1 MQAPGTQLS
10 FFPTEAEQL
19 QIIQEA
25 ESAQAAPFASS
36 VPQEIIDDFL
46 RFGSNTA
53 KSRMHIIAAL
63 YPWHTPD
70 TDWLTEKARETFVNI
85 LRREYH
91 GGYGLIVDGEKYA
104 AWYDDQGI
112 CVCRGTSARYSP
124 FAQTVPWNDVLERV
138 WHLYGDG
145 KFSTNVEAVEAHG
158 NECRE
163 VALSLLYLYYDR
175 TAQCRGKYL
184 TSLDP
189 YAGGGYPEEQ
199 ARLAEALA
207 DEKKAFAIK
216 EDLDAFME
224 AYDAD
229 RSLLNWHYHK
239 LPLIESRFASLLVS
253 WDSVVPQAAA
263 ELTHNPFITEDEL
276 DAAISSG
283 SNYEGGKKRIYDYF
297 TVNPSHTQ
305 KDKADFLKDEFGTG
319 GHSHALSGADSSM
332 EDYDAKGLR
341 FRKGDCP
348 EVTISWPNAA
358 KRIDTLIRM
367 NRYLTPEE
375 QAREAEIRDAHYE
388 PEESEILPGDDSDAP
403 GDESVDVAV
412 ENAIAVETPKHEA
425 VIIGEEDHT
434 LYLYASNGLS
444 GELDLNGRK
453 RQPEEALVVA
463 APAAYL
469 SSDIMFAKDVT
480 FLKIGR
486 DISAE
491 DLTGTKED
499 QLAAMKK
506 AAASIHSEPW
516 EAYTRA
522 KQDFQ
527 GGIVLLR
534 VGNKYEILGEDAEK
548 AADALGLSLSSR
560 HTPDGRV
567 PMCRFSMSD
576 LYDNVRKLN
585 EKWNVRAVDYKD
597 ENHEQRISEDYPSFF
612 NLLLQGKKTGRTRV
626 ERNYKAF
633 ARLFPEIVDGTYRY
647 LQLRAPE
654 ETGYMPLTIEKIGDN
669 EYSVSHHYESNGDL
683 MYDPEMTFRID
694 AELGTLEP
702 LTFRQDGS
710 PALYQEVYPEPGK
723 WIPKLRN
730 SLSSFTETWLKN
742 IEAQGRVRFRAIAE
756 RDGEDVE
763 FSFDEAGNPVP
774 LEQQGTTELVADQS
788 VAGKASEKK
797 YDIGFGYKGNG
808 LTVWNRLEIQNGDY
822 KTIAHIDAD
831 RRVSI
836 YDATLPEDIIAQIY
850 DVAAHSEMTVSA
862 TQVTP
867 VFTAPAQERV
877 RQENEHREDGLSA
890 RYEEYQALKEAD
902 AFTADG
908 LLLYQMGEFYELFGE
923 DAETAANALDLTAV
937 TWNSPEHGPVCMVG
951 IPRHSLEH
959 YLTILRDTH
968 DVTVASGGSAKRY
981 LSIDHEAKKAINE
994 HEAEFGADGWRAFGG
1009 HPYFMDETEQGA
1021 PSHDTPPQPSD
1032 ADPAPMDA
1040 APVENAAHHDTAQQ
1054 PELTN
1059 VREMTPEEI
1068 DDALRSWNGRA
1079 ESKNAVVHY
1088 MQEHGRERG
1097 AAEWLKNEF
1106 KSENPDL
1113 FDRVR
1118 LEKGLTL
1125 INRDG
1130 SAETVLP
1137 WPKVQRRIA
1146 QLIRDNTFLSP
1157 EPSSPEK
1164 EQPPESRA
1172 SEPEAAGAVGEIDN
1186 GEAYQAAIP
1195 GMELM
1200 TPEENERQA
1209 FEIKNLADLKRHI
1222 TVGAE
1227 VVCTYHANH
1236 PDLVG
1241 LTRVVSKVQTN
1252 GFYSQIKDQP
1262 HHKWSVCNSGNGIYS
1277 DFQKADTYRFTNTP
1291 NGTSIQILDRHDKNR
1306 ETVLLEMM
1314 VYPGVSVERAE
1325 QEQTPIAPAQMPD
1338 EMQPRWPVDVGDTLY
1353 LEDGKAFIVE
1363 QLSDNHIQL
1372 RDPTLI
1378 YPILRAESYESFQ
1391 RLMDRF
1397 PQPGVTNDEPVAA
1410 DEPEITYEPFVINN
1424 DSPSGEPFDVAI
1436 QTIRMGEAKEP
1447 IQVKPE
1453 NFRIT
1458 DFHLGEGG
1466 PKAKFRA
1473 NMEAISTLKQIEAEG
1488 RNATPEE
1495 QETRSRYVGW
1505 GGLADAFDE
1514 NKADWSK
1521 EYTEL
1526 KEALTPEEYTAAR
1539 ASTLNAHYTS
1549 PTVIRAIY
1557 DALGNM
1563 GFTTGNILEPAC
1575 GVGNFFGCLP
1585 QDMSSSKLYGV
1596 ELDSVS
1602 GRIAKQLYPNANITV
1617 AGFETTDR
1625 RDFYD
1630 VAIGN
1635 VPFGQYQVNDRAYNK
1650 LGFSIHNYFFAKALD
1665 QVRPGGVVAFVTSRY
1680 TMDAKDSTVRRYL
1693 AQRADFLGAVRL
1705 PNNAFRANAGTDVVS
1720 DIIFLQKRDRPS
1732 LEEPEWLFTAKN
1744 IADDAPAKVGDI
1756 ITFQRGYP
1764 YKEIKAEVKEVV
1776 NVYGTTYYGIET
1788 EQLGK
1793 TRIYPGSVTH
1803 IERKDFVYEINQ
1815 YFLQHPEMVLGEAT
1829 SESTQYGRQD
1839 YTVKP
1844 TEGADLSDQLHVA
1857 VSKLQGSY
1865 KPMEQVDLDVD
1876 SPRSETMP
1884 ADPTV
1889 RNYTYTLIGGNL
1901 WFRENS
1907 IMRRADDLSATTE
1920 SRIKGMVELRDCLRS
1935 LLDLELDD
1943 YATDA
1948 EIAEKQKEL
1957 SALYD
1962 AFTEK
1967 HGMINDRA
1975 NETAFAEDTSYFL
1988 LCSLE
1993 EPEKDGKTYR
2003 KATDIFTKRTIKQQR
2018 SIDHVDTAS
2027 EALAVS
2033 IGQYAAVDLHFMA
2046 RLMGGEEYIPQI
2058 VEDLHGVIFKS
2069 PDSGPFD
2076 FADSGEHWDKGWQP
2090 ADEYLSGNVRRK
2102 LRQAQSAAKDNPFFE
2117 INVEALKRAQ
2127 PRDLEAS
2134 EIEARLGSTW
2144 ISPEIFEQFMIE
2156 TFKTPSYLQDNMRIR
2171 FSPRTA
2177 EWFIECK
2184 GSVGYGDM
2192 TAHSV
2197 YGTSRVNAY
2206 EILEDSLNLRD
2217 VRVYDKIEED
2227 GKEKR
2232 VLNVKETTLAAQ
2244 KQQTIRDAFKDWLW
2258 KDQDRRDKLVKQYN
2272 MEMNSTRPREYD
2284 GQHLVFS
2291 GINPDIVLR
2300 DHQLNAIAHVIYG
2313 GNTMLA
2319 HEVGAGKTFEMVAAA
2334 MESKRLGL
2342 CSKSLFVV
2350 PNHLVSQWA
2359 SEFLRLY
2366 PAANILV
2373 TTKRDFEPARRK
2385 KFCSRIATG
2394 DYDAVIIGQSQ
2405 FEKIPISDE
2414 RQRAFLEREIE
2425 DITQALQETR
2435 SERGDRFSI
2444 KQLEKTKKSLETK
2457 LKKLQGSEK
2466 KDNVVTFEELGV
2478 DRLFIDESDN
2488 YKNLFL
2494 YTKMRNVAGLST
2506 SDAQKSSDL
2515 FNKCRYLDVLTDN
2528 RGVIFATGTPISNSM
2543 TEMYTIHRYL
2553 QYDRLQEMGMGHFD
2567 CWASRFGE
2575 TTTSLELAPE
2585 GTGYRART
2593 RFAKFFNLPELM
2605 TFFRE
2610 VADIKTAD
2618 QLNLPTPEVEYHNVV
2633 AKPTEIQKEFVKT
2646 LSERASKV
2654 HSGRV
2659 DPKED
2664 NMLKITS
2671 DGRKLGLDQRLIDPL
2686 LPDEPGTKVNLC
2698 VENILKYWREGEADK
2713 LTQLVF
2719 CDVSTP
2725 TGRSSHKD
2733 TLPEEEPT
2741 FTNIYEDIRRKLIQ
2755 GGMPAEQIAFIHD
2768 ADNEKRK
2775 EELFSKMRSGEVRVL
2790 IGSTAKMGAGTNV
2803 QERLIASHDL
2813 DCPWRPRD
2821 LTQRKGRIER
2831 QGNTNS
2837 KVHVCR
2843 YVTEGTFDA
2852 YLWQTIE
2859 SKQKFIS
2866 QIMTSKSPVRS
2877 CDDVDE
2883 TVLSF
2888 AEIKALC
2895 AGDPRIKERMDLD
2908 VEVKK
2913 LRLMKADHNSKKYR
2927 IQDMLLRYYPAMI
2940 ETAEAEIRGLTHDMQ
2955 TLETNPLP
2963 EEEFV
2968 GMVVRGDKLSDKKN
2982 AGAALISACQ
2992 EMVSKEAVK
3001 IGSYRGFDILAS
3013 YDTWERQ
3020 YKLTLKGHAAHR
3032 LTLGSD
3038 PVGNLVRMENA
3049 LARMPERL
3057 ETAKAELEN
3066 YRKQQAQAAVEVEAV
3081 FPQEAEL
3088 AEKSARLVEL
3098 DTELNLDKDQAPKK
3112 AEPDR
3117 KKKHR
3122 EPAL

>member
-1 MQAPGTQLS
+1 
-10 FFPTEAEQL
+10 
-19 QIIQEA
+19 
-25 ESAQAAPFASS
+25 
-36 VPQEIIDDFL
+36 
-46 RFGSNTA
+46 
-53 KSRMHIIAAL
+53 MHIIAAL
-63 YPWHTPD
+63 YPWHTPE
-70 TDWLTEKARETFVNI
+70 TGWLTEKARETFSNI

-104 AWYDDQGI
+104 AWYDDQGLR
-112 CVCRGTSARYSP
+112 VCRGTSARYSP
-124 FAQTVPWNDVLERV
+124 FAQTIPWNDVLERV

-145 KFSTNVEAVEAHG
+145 KFATNVEAVEAHG
-158 NECRE
+158 NECSE

-175 TAQCRGKYL
+175 AEECRDKYL
-184 TSLDP
+184 TSLKP
-189 YAGGGYPEEQ
+189 YVGGGYPEEQ

-207 DEKKAFAIK
+207 DKDKAYAIK
-216 EDLDAFME
+216 EDLDAFMD
-224 AYDAD
+224 AYEND
-229 RSLLNWHYHK
+229 RSLLRWHYHN
-239 LPLIESRFASLLVS
+239 LPKIESRFASLLVS

-263 ELTHNPFITEDEL
+263 ELTHNPFITEDEI

-283 SNYEGGKKRIYDYF
+283 TGFEGGKKRIYDYF
-297 TVNPSHTQ
+297 TAKPPYTH
-305 KDKADFLKDEFGTG
+305 KEKADYLKEQYGTG
-319 GHSHALSGADSSM
+319 GHSHALSGADFSQ
-332 EDYDAKGLR
+332 EDHNAKGLR
-341 FRKGDCP
+341 LSKGSCP
-348 EVTISWPNAA
+348 EVTISWPNVA
-358 KRIDTLIRM
+358 KRIEMLIRM
-367 NRYLTPEE
+367 KRYLTPEE
-375 QAREAEIRDAHYE
+375 QAREAEIQDAHYE

-403 GDESVDVAV
+403 GDEPFDVAV
-412 ENAIAVETPKHEA
+412 ENAIAEETPKDEA
-425 VIIGEEDHT
+425 VLIGEEGHT
-434 LYLYASNGLS
+434 LYLYDPNGLS

-453 RQPEEALVVA
+453 RQPEENIVVA
-463 APAAYL
+463 APAAYM
-469 SSDIMFAKDVT
+469 SSDFMFAKDVT

-486 DISAE
+486 DIPAE
-491 DLTGTKED
+491 ALTGSKED

-506 AAASIHSEPW
+506 AAASAHSEPW
-516 EAYTRA
+516 EVYTRA

-534 VGNKYEILGEDAEK
+534 VGNDYEILGEDAEK

-560 HTPDGRV
+560 YTPDGRV

-576 LYDNVRKLN
+576 FYGNVRKLN
-585 EKWNVRAVDYKD
+585 AKWNVRAVDYKD
-597 ENHEQRISEDYPSFF
+597 ENHEQRNSEDYPSFF
-612 NLLLQGKKTGRTRV
+612 SLLLDGKKAGRTRV
-626 ERNYKAF
+626 ERNYKTF

-756 RDGEDVE
+756 RDGEDVK
-763 FSFDEAGNPVP
+763 FFFDEAGNPVP
-774 LEQQGTTELVADQS
+774 LEQQGTTELVADQRA
-788 VAGKASEKK
+788 AGKASEKK

-831 RRVSI
+831 RQVSI
-836 YDATLPEDIIAQIY
+836 YDADLPENVIARIY
-850 DVAAHSEMTVSA
+850 DVAAHSEMSVSA
-862 TQVTP
+862 TQDTP
-867 VFTAPAQERV
+867 VFSAPAQERV
-877 RQENEHREDGLSA
+877 HQGPEHREDGLSA
-890 RYEEYQALKEAD
+890 RYEEYQKLKKSDRFVAD
-902 AFTADG
+902 S
-908 LLLYQMGEFYELFGE
+908 LLLYQQGEFYELFGN
-923 DAETAANALDLTAV
+923 DAEKAAEKLDFALTSWNHPNHSSVSIIGVPRHNLDLYLTTLRNTYDVTIASGSGKNRTIKRIPSFEHGSAAALDAYNAENEAGGWRAFGGNHDSSDMITAPLKEDIDYA
-937 TWNSPEHGPVCMVG
+937 TEHLIPGETIFTINNRLYLIDSVNTNLGMV
-951 IPRHSLEH
+951 H
-959 YLTILRDTH
+959 YQ
-968 DVTVASGGSAKRY
+968 DVSFVPPPNGQMFYMDPISVIRRY
-981 LSIDHEAKKAINE
+981 LSIDHE
-994 HEAEFGADGWRAFGG
+994 
-1009 HPYFMDETEQGA
+1009 TELD
-1021 PSHDTPPQPSD
+1021 SSLHDTPPQPSD

-1054 PELTN
+1054 PKLTN

-1146 QLIRDNTFLSP
+1146 QLIRDNAFLP
-1157 EPSSPEK
+1157 FGPLSS
-1164 EQPPESRA
+1164 
-1172 SEPEAAGAVGEIDN
+1172 
-1186 GEAYQAAIP
+1186 
-1195 GMELM
+1195 
-1200 TPEENERQA
+1200 ER
-1209 FEIKNLADLKRHI
+1209 
-1222 TVGAE
+1222 V
-1227 VVCTYHANH
+1227 
-1236 PDLVG
+1236 
-1241 LTRVVSKVQTN
+1241 
-1252 GFYSQIKDQP
+1252 
-1262 HHKWSVCNSGNGIYS
+1262 
-1277 DFQKADTYRFTNTP
+1277 
-1291 NGTSIQILDRHDKNR
+1291 
-1306 ETVLLEMM
+1306 
-1314 VYPGVSVERAE
+1314 E
-1325 QEQTPIAPAQMPD
+1325 QEQTPSAPAQIP
-1338 EMQPRWPVDVGDTLY
+1338 EAMQPHWPVDVGDTLY

-1363 QLSDNHIQL
+1363 GLTDNHIQL

-1391 RLMDRF
+1391 RLMEHY
-1397 PQPGVTNDEPVAA
+1397 PQPGVTSDEPVATE
-1410 DEPEITYEPFVINN
+1410 DQQISYEPIVVNN
-1424 DSPSGEPFDVAI
+1424 NVPGDEPFDVLI
-1436 QTIRMGEAKEP
+1436 QTVRRGEPKES

-1473 NMEAISTLKQIEAEG
+1473 NMEAIKTLKQVEAEG
-1488 RNATPEE
+1488 RYATPEE
-1495 QETRSRYVGW
+1495 QETLSRYVGW
-1505 GGLADAFDE
+1505 GGLADAFDQDKRE
-1514 NKADWSK
+1514 WSTEFK
-1521 EYTEL
+1521 EL
-1526 KEALTPEEYTAAR
+1526 KETLTSEEYAAAR

-1549 PTVIRAIY
+1549 PTVIQAMY
-1557 DALGNM
+1557 DALARM
-1563 GFTTGNILEPAC
+1563 GFTSGNILEPAC
-1575 GVGNFFGCLP
+1575 GVGNFFGMLP
-1585 QDMSSSKLYGV
+1585 TELNGSKLYGV

-1602 GRIAKQLYPNANITV
+1602 GRIAKQLYPQANITV
-1617 AGFETTDR
+1617 AGFETTNR
-1625 RDFYD
+1625 KDFYD
-1630 VAIGN
+1630 LAIGN

-1693 AQRADFLGAVRL
+1693 AQRADFLGAIRL

-1720 DIIFLQKRDRPS
+1720 DIIFLQKRDHPS

-1744 IADDAPAKVGDI
+1744 IPDDAPAKVGDI
-1756 ITFQRGYP
+1756 ITFQNGYP
-1764 YKEIKAEVKEVV
+1764 YKEQQAEVTEIV
-1776 NVYGTTYYGIET
+1776 NSYGYMYYGIED
-1788 EQLGK
+1788 EQHRK
-1793 TRIYPGSVTH
+1793 TRIYPGSVKH

-1815 YFLQHPEMVLGEAT
+1815 YFLQHPEMVLGDVA

-1844 TEGADLSDQLHVA
+1844 AEGADLSEQLREA

-1865 KPMEQVDLDVD
+1865 QPMEQIDLGED

-1889 RNYTYTLIGGNL
+1889 RNYTYTLIDGKL

-1907 IMRRADDLSATTE
+1907 IMRRADDLAATAE
-1920 SRIKGMVELRDCLRS
+1920 ARIKGMVELRDCLRS

-1957 SALYD
+1957 SELYD

-1967 HGMINDRA
+1967 YGMINDRA
-1975 NETAFAEDTSYFL
+1975 NEIAFAEDTSYFL

-2244 KQQTIRDAFKDWLW
+2244 KQQSIRDAFKDWLW
-2258 KDQDRRDKLVKQYN
+2258 KDPERRDKLVRQYN
-2272 MEMNSTRPREYD
+2272 EEMNSTRPREYD

-2405 FEKIPISDE
+2405 FEKIPISEE

-2444 KQLEKTKKSLETK
+2444 KQLEKTKKSLEAK
-2457 LKKLQGSEK
+2457 LEKLQGSEK

-2515 FNKCRYLDVLTDN
+2515 FNKCRYLDELTDN

-2955 TLETNPLP
+2955 TLEANPLP

-3098 DTELNLDKDQAPKK
+3098 DTQLNLDKDQAPKK
-3112 AEPDR
+3112 SEPDR

-3122 EPAL
+3122 EPVL

>member
-1 MQAPGTQLS
+1 MATKVDYLRTLAEQTARSITWDTEKWTEYLRTAGKLYKYPFEDQLLIHAQRPQATAVADYDVWNKRMGRYVRRGSNGIALLDETSEPVRIRYVFDITDTGRNENSKTPYLWQLGDEHIPLISKDFEAEYQVPAEEGLALQIKTAAFLLSDEHWNSFRSDILRIVDKSSLGDYDEDTIRNVFSSVVAASAAYAALSRCELYPDPIVTGADFRDIPLFNTQSAVNVLGTAVNTVSGTILRRIETIVKAYEREKLRERSAENEHKNHGTQHRSPELEGRPEQRSDVLPGGRGLDSGDRGNSGGAGGAGQPPLREVQQTAEIIPEGESSPRLHGISDVRDAGQAPEGRGGRSVEAHRSADAPDGGGGGRDRGAAPDGPAALGRPEEQRQGERGGDHLSGADLRLNDAAPSEGAGTQLS

-46 RFGSNTA
+46 RFGSNTS

-70 TDWLTEKARETFVNI
+70 TDWLTEKARETFTNI

-104 AWYDDQGI
+104 AWYDDQGLR
-112 CVCRGTSARYSP
+112 VCRGTSARHSP
-124 FAQTVPWNDVLERV
+124 FAQTIPWNDVLERV

-145 KFSTNVEAVEAHG
+145 KFATNVEAVEAHG
-158 NECRE
+158 NECSE

-175 TAQCRGKYL
+175 SEKCREDKYL
-184 TSLDP
+184 SSLDP
-189 YAGGGYPEEQ
+189 YVGGGYPEEQ

-207 DEKKAFAIK
+207 DKDKAYAIK

-224 AYDAD
+224 AYDTD

-253 WDSVVPQAAA
+253 WDSVVPQADA

-375 QAREAEIRDAHYE
+375 QARDAEIRDTHYE

-403 GDESVDVAV
+403 GDESFDV
-412 ENAIAVETPKHEA
+412 AVETPKHEA
-425 VIIGEEDHT
+425 VFIGEEDHT

-469 SSDIMFAKDVT
+469 SSDFMFAKDVT

-499 QLAAMKK
+499 QLAAMKN

-534 VGNKYEILGEDAEK
+534 VGNEYEILGEDAEK
-548 AADALGLSLSSR
+548 AADALGFSLSSR

-774 LEQQGTTELVADQS
+774 LEQQGTMELVADQS
-788 VAGKASEKK
+788 AAEKASEKK
-797 YDIGFGYKGNG
+797 YDLGFGYKGNG

-831 RRVSI
+831 RQVSI
-836 YDATLPEDIIAQIY
+836 YDATLPEDVIARIY
-850 DVAAHSEMTVSA
+850 DVAAHSDMTVST
-862 TQVTP
+862 TQDAP

-877 RQENEHREDGLSA
+877 RQEPEHREDGLSA
-890 RYEEYQALKEAD
+890 RYEEYQTLKEAD

-923 DAETAANALDLTAV
+923 DAETAAKKLDLTPV
-937 TWNSPEHGPVCMVG
+937 TWNSPVHGPVSMVG
-951 IPRHSLEH
+951 IPRHNLEH

-968 DVTVASGGSAKRY
+968 DVTVATGDSVKRY
-981 LSIDHEAKKAINE
+981 LSIDNEAKKATNE

-1009 HPYFMDETEQGA
+1009 HPYIMDETEQGT
-1021 PSHDTPPQPSD
+1021 PSHDTPSQPSD

-1040 APVENAAHHDTAQQ
+1040 AAAENAAHHDTAQQ
-1054 PELTN
+1054 PEPTN
-1059 VREMTPEEI
+1059 VREMTRDEI

-1079 ESKNAVVHY
+1079 ESKNAVVQY

-1106 KSENPDL
+1106 KSETPDL

-1146 QLIRDNTFLSP
+1146 QLIRDKTFLSP
-1157 EPSSPEK
+1157 EPSSLEK
-1164 EQPPESRA
+1164 EQPHESRA
-1172 SEPEAAGAVGEIDN
+1172 SEPEAAGAEGEIDN
-1186 GEAYQAAIP
+1186 GEAYQAAVP
-1195 GMELM
+1195 GAELV

-1209 FEIKNLADLKRHI
+1209 FEIKSLADLKRHI

-1262 HHKWSVCNSGNGIYS
+1262 HHKWTVCNSGNGIYS

-1291 NGTSIQILDRHDKNR
+1291 NGTSIQILDRHDENR

-1397 PQPGVTNDEPVAA
+1397 PQPGVTDDEPVAA
-1410 DEPEITYEPFVINN
+1410 DEPEITYEPIVVNN
-1424 DSPSGEPFDVAI
+1424 DTPKGESFDVAI
-1436 QTIRMGEAKEP
+1436 QTIRRGEPKEP

-1473 NMEAISTLKQIEAEG
+1473 NMEAIKTLKQVEAEG
-1488 RNATPEE
+1488 RYATPEE
-1495 QETRSRYVGW
+1495 QETLSRYVGW
-1505 GGLADAFDE
+1505 GGLADAFDAE
-1514 NKADWSK
+1514 KAEWTK
-1521 EYTEL
+1521 EYVEL
-1526 KEALTPEEYTAAR
+1526 KAVLSPEEYAAAR
-1539 ASTLNAHYTS
+1539 SSTLNAHYTS
-1549 PTVIRAIY
+1549 PTVIQAMY
-1557 DALGNM
+1557 DALARM
-1563 GFTTGNILEPAC
+1563 GFTSGNILEPAC
-1575 GVGNFFGCLP
+1575 GVGNFFGMLP
-1585 QDMSSSKLYGV
+1585 SELNGSKLYGV

-1602 GRIAKQLYPNANITV
+1602 GRIAKQLYPQAKITV

-1625 RDFYD
+1625 KDFYD
-1630 VAIGN
+1630 LAIGN

-1844 TEGADLSDQLHVA
+1844 TEGADLSEQLQEA

-1889 RNYTYTLIGGNL
+1889 RNYTYTLIDGKL

-1907 IMRRADDLSATTE
+1907 IMRRADDLSAAAE
-1920 SRIKGMVELRDCLRS
+1920 ARIKGMVELRDCLRS

-1943 YATDA
+1943 YTTDA

-1957 SALYD
+1957 SELYD

-1967 HGMINDRA
+1967 HGMINDRV
-1975 NETAFAEDTSYFL
+1975 NEIAFAEDTSYFL

-2046 RLMGGEEYIPQI
+2046 RLMGGEEYIQQI

-2244 KQQTIRDAFKDWLW
+2244 KQQSIRDAFKDWLW
-2258 KDQDRRDKLVKQYN
+2258 KDQKRRDKLVRQYN
-2272 MEMNSTRPREYD
+2272 EEMNSTRPREYD

-2319 HEVGAGKTFEMVAAA
+2319 HEVGAGKSA
-2334 MESKRLGL
+2334 
-2342 CSKSLFVV
+2342 
-2350 PNHLVSQWA
+2350 
-2359 SEFLRLY
+2359 
-2366 PAANILV
+2366 
-2373 TTKRDFEPARRK
+2373 
-2385 KFCSRIATG
+2385 
-2394 DYDAVIIGQSQ
+2394 
-2405 FEKIPISDE
+2405 
-2414 RQRAFLEREIE
+2414 
-2425 DITQALQETR
+2425 TR
-2435 SERGDRFSI
+2435 S
-2444 KQLEKTKKSLETK
+2444 
-2457 LKKLQGSEK
+2457 
-2466 KDNVVTFEELGV
+2466 
-2478 DRLFIDESDN
+2478 
-2488 YKNLFL
+2488 
-2494 YTKMRNVAGLST
+2494 
-2506 SDAQKSSDL
+2506 
-2515 FNKCRYLDVLTDN
+2515 
-2528 RGVIFATGTPISNSM
+2528 
-2543 TEMYTIHRYL
+2543 
-2553 QYDRLQEMGMGHFD
+2553 
-2567 CWASRFGE
+2567 
-2575 TTTSLELAPE
+2575 
-2585 GTGYRART
+2585 
-2593 RFAKFFNLPELM
+2593 
-2605 TFFRE
+2605 
-2610 VADIKTAD
+2610 
-2618 QLNLPTPEVEYHNVV
+2618 
-2633 AKPTEIQKEFVKT
+2633 
-2646 LSERASKV
+2646 
-2654 HSGRV
+2654 
-2659 DPKED
+2659 
-2664 NMLKITS
+2664 
-2671 DGRKLGLDQRLIDPL
+2671 
-2686 LPDEPGTKVNLC
+2686 
-2698 VENILKYWREGEADK
+2698 
-2713 LTQLVF
+2713 
-2719 CDVSTP
+2719 
-2725 TGRSSHKD
+2725 
-2733 TLPEEEPT
+2733 
-2741 FTNIYEDIRRKLIQ
+2741 
-2755 GGMPAEQIAFIHD
+2755 
-2768 ADNEKRK
+2768 
-2775 EELFSKMRSGEVRVL
+2775 
-2790 IGSTAKMGAGTNV
+2790 
-2803 QERLIASHDL
+2803 
-2813 DCPWRPRD
+2813 
-2821 LTQRKGRIER
+2821 
-2831 QGNTNS
+2831 
-2837 KVHVCR
+2837 
-2843 YVTEGTFDA
+2843 
-2852 YLWQTIE
+2852 
-2859 SKQKFIS
+2859 
-2866 QIMTSKSPVRS
+2866 
-2877 CDDVDE
+2877 
-2883 TVLSF
+2883 
-2888 AEIKALC
+2888 
-2895 AGDPRIKERMDLD
+2895 
-2908 VEVKK
+2908 
-2913 LRLMKADHNSKKYR
+2913 
-2927 IQDMLLRYYPAMI
+2927 
-2940 ETAEAEIRGLTHDMQ
+2940 
-2955 TLETNPLP
+2955 
-2963 EEEFV
+2963 
-2968 GMVVRGDKLSDKKN
+2968 
-2982 AGAALISACQ
+2982 
-2992 EMVSKEAVK
+2992 
-3001 IGSYRGFDILAS
+3001 
-3013 YDTWERQ
+3013 
-3020 YKLTLKGHAAHR
+3020 
-3032 LTLGSD
+3032 
-3038 PVGNLVRMENA
+3038 
-3049 LARMPERL
+3049 
-3057 ETAKAELEN
+3057 
-3066 YRKQQAQAAVEVEAV
+3066 
-3081 FPQEAEL
+3081 
-3088 AEKSARLVEL
+3088 
-3098 DTELNLDKDQAPKK
+3098 
-3112 AEPDR
+3112 
-3117 KKKHR
+3117 
-3122 EPAL
+3122 

>member
-1 MQAPGTQLS
+1 MQLS
-10 FFPTEAEQL
+10 LFPTEAEQL
-19 QIIQEA
+19 NIIQEA

-53 KSRMHIIAAL
+53 KSRMHLIAAL

-70 TDWLTEKARETFVNI
+70 TDWLTEKARETFSNI

-104 AWYDDQGI
+104 AWYDDQGLR
-112 CVCRGTSARYSP
+112 VSRGTSARNTP
-124 FAQTVPWNDVLERV
+124 FAQTISWNDVLERV

-145 KFSTNVEAVEAHG
+145 KFATNVEAVEAHG
-158 NECRE
+158 NECSE

-175 TAQCRGKYL
+175 AEECRDKYL
-184 TSLDP
+184 TSLKP
-189 YAGGGYPEEQ
+189 YVGGGYPEEQ

-207 DEKKAFAIK
+207 DKDKAYAIK

-224 AYDAD
+224 AYDTD

-348 EVTISWPNAA
+348 EVTISWPNVA
-358 KRIDTLIRM
+358 KRIETLIRM

-403 GDESVDVAV
+403 GDESFDVAV
-412 ENAIAVETPKHEA
+412 ENAIAEETTKNEA
-425 VIIGEEDHT
+425 VLIGEEGHT
-434 LYLYASNGLS
+434 IYLHAPNGLS

-453 RQPEEALVVA
+453 PQPGETLVIA

-469 SSDIMFAKDVT
+469 SSDFMFANDVT

-534 VGNKYEILGEDAEK
+534 VGNEYEILGEDAEK

-626 ERNYKAF
+626 ERNYKTF

-742 IEAQGRVRFRAIAE
+742 IEAQGRVRYRAIAE
-756 RDGEDVE
+756 RDGKDVE
-763 FSFDEAGNPVP
+763 FSFDEAGNPVAAGASQETP
-774 LEQQGTTELVADQS
+774 QISDVNSEEATEPTWQENHYGSAELYAAYQKLKEKDTFIADGILLVQADDCYQ
-788 VAGKASEKK
+788 AYGE
-797 YDIGFGYKGNG
+797 
-808 LTVWNRLEIQNGDY
+808 
-822 KTIAHIDAD
+822 DAD
-831 RRVSI
+831 RVI
-836 YDATLPEDIIAQIY
+836 GTIGVAKLNFELKDFGGPEKVTFVGISDFKLKDFVEALRDKY
-850 DVAAHSEMTVSA
+850 DVAVVSGATV
-862 TQVTP
+862 
-867 VFTAPAQERV
+867 
-877 RQENEHREDGLSA
+877 N
-890 RYEEYQALKEAD
+890 
-902 AFTADG
+902 
-908 LLLYQMGEFYELFGE
+908 
-923 DAETAANALDLTAV
+923 
-937 TWNSPEHGPVCMVG
+937 
-951 IPRHSLEH
+951 
-959 YLTILRDTH
+959 
-968 DVTVASGGSAKRY
+968 RY
-981 LSIDHEAKKAINE
+981 LSIDNEAKAAIDA

-1009 HPYFMDETEQGA
+1009 RPYEELEPEPAPAQTTPEGPPAEPNYDADAALDDFMAYVDGKLEESQDTPTQPSGADPRPMGA
-1021 PSHDTPPQPSD
+1021 PAEENASRHDTSR
-1032 ADPAPMDA
+1032 
-1040 APVENAAHHDTAQQ
+1040 Q
-1054 PELTN
+1054 PEIRSA
-1059 VREMTPEEI
+1059 REMTQEEI
-1068 DDALRSWNGRA
+1068 DDALRAWNGNEASR
-1079 ESKNAVVHY
+1079 EAVLHY
-1088 MQEHGRERG
+1088 IETHGRERQT
-1097 AAEWLKNEF
+1097 AEWLKKEF
-1106 KSENPDL
+1106 KSAYQDPA
-1113 FDRVR
+1113 DRIR
-1118 LEKGLTL
+1118 LENGLRL
-1125 INRDG
+1125 INQDG

-1137 WPKVQRRIA
+1137 WPKVQRRII
-1146 QLIRDNTFLSP
+1146 QLVQENAFMVNEARAL
-1157 EPSSPEK
+1157 EPVPAEDLT
-1164 EQPPESRA
+1164 PVIES
-1172 SEPEAAGAVGEIDN
+1172 
-1186 GEAYQAAIP
+1186 
-1195 GMELM
+1195 
-1200 TPEENERQA
+1200 ERQA
-1209 FEIKNLADLKRHI
+1209 YEIKSLADLKRHI
-1222 TVGAE
+1222 NVGTE
-1227 VVCTYHANH
+1227 IVCTYHWKH
-1236 PDLVG
+1236 SELVG

-1252 GFYSQIKDQP
+1252 GFYSRIKDQP
-1262 HHKWSVCNSGNGIYS
+1262 ENKWSVCNNGNGIFS
-1277 DFQKADTYRFTNTP
+1277 DFQKADTYRFNNTS
-1291 NGTSIQILDRHDKNR
+1291 NGTSIQVLDRHDDAH
-1306 ETVLLEMM
+1306 ETVLLEMK
-1314 VYPGVSVERAE
+1314 VYPGVSAERE
-1325 QEQTPIAPAQMPD
+1325 SPVLPTPMP
-1338 EMQPRWPVDVGDTLY
+1338 EVMRPRWPVDVGDMLY

-1363 QLSDNHIQL
+1363 QLSDNSIQL

-1378 YPILRAESYESFQ
+1378 YPILRAESYESFLW
-1391 RLMDRF
+1391 LMDRF
-1397 PQPGVTNDEPVAA
+1397 PQPGITEDAPVEIDPAQ
-1410 DEPEITYEPFVINN
+1410 ITYEPIVVSGA
-1424 DSPSGEPFDVAI
+1424 DSDRPADVVVRTVRSGEP
-1436 QTIRMGEAKEP
+1436 KEP
-1447 IQVKPE
+1447 IQIPAE

-1458 DFHLGEGG
+1458 DDHLGEGG
-1466 PKAKFRA
+1466 PKTKFRA
-1473 NMEAISTLKQIEAEG
+1473 NMDAITTLKHIEAEG

-1495 QETRSRYVGW
+1495 QETLSRYVGW
-1505 GGLADAFDE
+1505 GGLADAFDGE
-1514 NKADWSK
+1514 KADWSK
-1521 EYTEL
+1521 EYAEL
-1526 KEALTPEEYTAAR
+1526 KATLTPEEYAAAR
-1539 ASTLNAHYTS
+1539 GSTLNAHYTS

-1557 DALGNM
+1557 EALGNM
-1563 GFTTGNILEPAC
+1563 SFTSGNILEPAC

-1585 QDMSSSKLYGV
+1585 QEMSASKLYGV

-1602 GRIAKQLYPNANITV
+1602 GRIARQLYPQANITV

-1625 RDFYD
+1625 RGFYD
-1630 VAIGN
+1630 VAVGN

-1693 AQRADFLGAVRL
+1693 AQRADFLAAIRL
-1705 PNNAFRANAGTDVVS
+1705 PNNTFRANAGTDVVS
-1720 DIIFLQKRDRPS
+1720 DIIFLQKREKPS
-1732 LEEPEWLFTAKN
+1732 LEEPDWLFTAKN
-1744 IADDAPAKVGDI
+1744 IPDNAPAEIGDV
-1756 ITFQRGYP
+1756 ITFTTGYP
-1764 YKEIKAEVKEVV
+1764 AREFTAEITEVAQGYG
-1776 NVYGTTYYGIET
+1776 NVPYYRGRNEDR
-1788 EQLGK
+1788 EFSY
-1793 TRIYPGSVTH
+1793 IYPANVTR

-1815 YFLQHPEMVLGEAT
+1815 YFLQHPEMVLGEAA

-1844 TEGADLSDQLHVA
+1844 LDGADLAAQLHEA
-1857 VSKLQGSY
+1857 VSHIRASY
-1865 KPMEQVDLDVD
+1865 QPMEQVDLNPDEA
-1876 SPRSETMP
+1876 PAEILP
-1884 ADPTV
+1884 ADPSV
-1889 RNYTYTLIGGNL
+1889 RNYSYTLIDGAL

-1907 IMRRADDLSATTE
+1907 IMRKSAGLTAATE
-1920 SRIKGMVELRDCLRS
+1920 ARIKGMVELRDCLRS
-1935 LLDLELDD
+1935 LLELEMDD
-1943 YATDA
+1943 YATDEA
-1948 EIAEKQKEL
+1948 IAEKQKEL
-1957 SALYD
+1957 SERYD
-1962 AFTEK
+1962 AFVAK
-1967 HGMINDRA
+1967 HGQVNDRV
-1975 NETAFAEDTSYFL
+1975 NELAFAEDTSYFL

-1993 EPEKDGKTYR
+1993 EPEKDGKSYR
-2003 KATDIFTKRTIKQQR
+2003 KATDIFNKRTIKQQR
-2018 SIDHVDTAS
+2018 SIDHVDTAA

-2033 IGQYAAVDLHFMA
+2033 IGQRAAVDLPFMA
-2046 RLMGGEEYIPQI
+2046 GLMGGMEYIPQI
-2058 VEDLHGVIFKS
+2058 VEDLHGVIFKD
-2069 PDSGPFD
+2069 PATGPFD
-2076 FADSGEHWDKGWQP
+2076 LAEGGDHWGKGWQP

-2134 EIEARLGSTW
+2134 EIEVRLGSTW
-2144 ISPEIFEQFMIE
+2144 ISPQIFEQFMIE
-2156 TFKTPSYLQDNMRIR
+2156 TFKTPRYHQGLIR
-2171 FSPRTA
+2171 VRYSPHTA
-2177 EWFIECK
+2177 EWFIENK
-2184 GSVGYGDM
+2184 SSVGYGDM
-2192 TAHSV
+2192 TATNT
-2197 YGTSRVNAY
+2197 YGTSRANAY

-2217 VRVYDKIEED
+2217 VRVYDKVEED

-2244 KQQTIRDAFKDWLW
+2244 KQQAIRDAFKDWLW

-2272 MEMNSTRPREYD
+2272 EEMNSTRPREYD

-2405 FEKIPISDE
+2405 FEKISISDE
-2414 RQRAFLEREIE
+2414 RQRAFLVRQIE
-2425 DITQALQETR
+2425 DITEALQETK

-2444 KQLEKTKKSLETK
+2444 KQLEKTKKSLEAK
-2457 LKKLQGSEK
+2457 LEKLQGSEK

-2515 FNKCRYLDVLTDN
+2515 FNKCRYLDELTGN

-2610 VADIKTAD
+2610 IADIKTAD

-2646 LSERASKV
+2646 LSERATRV
-2654 HSGRV
+2654 HNGAV

-2698 VENILKYWREGEADK
+2698 VENILKYWREGEADQ

-2725 TGRSSHKD
+2725 SGRSSHKD
-2733 TLPEEEPT
+2733 ALTEEEPT
-2741 FTNIYEDIRRKLIQ
+2741 FTNIYEDIRRKLIR

-2803 QERLIASHDL
+2803 QNKLIASHDL

-2940 ETAEAEIRGLTHDMQ
+2940 EATEADIRGLTHDMQ
-2955 TLETNPLP
+2955 TLVENPLP
-2963 EEEFV
+2963 EEAFV

-3001 IGSYRGFDILAS
+3001 IGSYRGFAILAS

-3020 YKLTLKGHAAHR
+3020 YKLTLKGQAAHR
-3032 LTLGSD
+3032 LTLGAD

-3049 LARMPERL
+3049 LSRMPERL
-3057 ETAKAELEN
+3057 ETAKAQLEN
-3066 YRKQQAQAAVEVEAV
+3066 YNKQKAEAAVEVEAE
-3081 FPQEAEL
+3081 FPHEAEL
-3088 AEKSARLVEL
+3088 AEKSARLIEL
-3098 DTELNLDKDQAPKK
+3098 DTLLNLDGGAKTQ
-3112 AEPDR
+3112 EPVKP
-3117 KKKHR
+3117 KKKHVEVR
-3122 EPAL
+3122 